1 MKRECEMTPNVNP
14 NGKWVRQQYRLM
26 VINEDG
32 PMGNQWGINGE
43 STREQWEVNGS
54 NVDN

>member
-1 MKRECEMTPNVNP
+1 MTPNVNP
-14 NGKWVRQQYRLM
+14 NGKLVRQQYRLM